1 MWHFY
6 IGNYSQIYF
15 DICNYIC
22 LDTSYH
28 FRLYLYF
35 LNIVLYFFKYDC
47 INIFHR
53 RSLCT
58 FYIVWAIDIESICTK
73 IPKRINW
80 YSQHIVSFHCNDIT
94 LTVSIGNVLY
104 SQSHDTVEHTAKL
117 KTSSPWASA
126 LVLSFD
132 FRGSTNDQTTTK
144 VALSAV
150 EMPLRRYA
158 SRTNLLGFE
167 IYFTEDFEPTNQN
180 WGKYHVT
187 LLTALSIKAQK
198 SLLYIWYDNRF
209 VLTWK
214 YLAFIISIR
223 FHIEYSSNLA

>member
-6 IGNYSQIYF
+6 TGNYSQIYF

-28 FRLYLYF
+28 FWLYLYF

-47 INIFHR
+47 TNIFHR

-58 FYIVWAIDIESICTK
+58 FYIAWAIDIESICTK

-104 SQSHDTVEHTAKL
+104 SQSHDPVEHTAKL

-158 SRTNLLGFE
+158 SRTILLGFE
-167 IYFTEDFEPTNQN
+167 IYFTEDFEPTNQTLREISCHTTYCTIHK
-180 WGKYHVT
+180 GTKVIALHMLRQQICLDMTISCFYHFN
-187 LLTALSIKAQK
+187 K
-198 SLLYIWYDNRF
+198 
-209 VLTWK
+209 
-214 YLAFIISIR
+214 IS
-223 FHIEYSSNLA
+223 Y